1 MATDHL
7 RPQAHVGTTY
17 KRALPRKILGRDR
30 PVPVRSGDL
39 TAFPDRLLYD
49 QRIIRTWRLRM
60 RKPRDFDAELKSLE
74 DKAKTLKD
82 RKVRQLGELV
92 IATGADALD
101 IDTLTGGLLDLADAG
116 NAARKEVW
124 RKRGAGGVCRGGGGG
139 GRATT

>member
-1 MATDHL
+1 MC
-7 RPQAHVGTTY
+7 
-17 KRALPRKILGRDR
+17 
-30 PVPVRSGDL
+30 SGDL
-39 TAFPDRLLYD
+39 TAFLEALLYD
-49 QRIIRTWRLRM
+49 QRIIEIRRLGM

-116 NAARKEVW
+116 NAARKEGW
-124 RKRGAGGVCRGGGGG
+124 RKRGAGFFRGGSSAPAPSAGGDE
-139 GRATT
+139 